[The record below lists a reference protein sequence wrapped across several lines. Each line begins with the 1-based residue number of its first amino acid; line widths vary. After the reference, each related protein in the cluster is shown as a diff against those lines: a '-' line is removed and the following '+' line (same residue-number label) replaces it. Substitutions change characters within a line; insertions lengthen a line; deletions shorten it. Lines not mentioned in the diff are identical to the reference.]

1 MVLLGYSSLLL
12 ASKCLIILIGL
23 TERCQGQFGGVATVD
38 TNPDTG
44 AIPVMIFQGNKSVL
58 IAIISLF
65 LICIFN

>member
-44 AIPVMIFQGNKSVL
+44 AIPVMIFQGSKSVL
-58 IAIISLF
+58 IISLF
-65 LICIFN
+65 LIYSFN